1 MDSIRLAV
9 ADDHQVFRQGIA
21 AIVSSMPGIEL
32 IAEAANGQELIEVV
46 REKNP
51 DVVLLDLRMPTL
63 SGVDAAGLLR
73 KEFPELK
80 ILVISAYE
88 EEEFVAFLMENGAN
102 GYLSKTERPEI
113 IENAIRTVM
122 KDGLYLDPR
131 TSQIVVRQLANKS
144 RSKPDFPDEL
154 SLTKREYQVL
164 QRVCESMTNQEIA
177 DELCISVRTVEGY
190 RNDLLRKTKTR
201 NTAGLVAYA
210 FRHKLIN
217 Y

>member
-1 MDSIRLAV
+1 MTSIRLAV
-9 ADDHQVFRQGIA
+9 ADDHYVFRQGIA
-21 AIVSSMPGIEL
+21 AIVGEMPGIEL

-88 EEEFVAFLMENGAN
+88 EDEFVAFLMKNGAN
-102 GYLSKTERPEI
+102 GYLSKTESPAV

-122 KDGLYLDPR
+122 KEGLYLDPR
-131 TSQIVVRQLANKS
+131 TSQIVVRQLSNKS
-144 RSKPDFPDEL
+144 RAKPHFPDEL

-177 DELCISVRTVEGY
+177 DRKSVV
-190 RNDLLRKTKTR
+190 
-201 NTAGLVAYA
+201 
-210 FRHKLIN
+210 
-217 Y
+217 